1 MIPRWRPN
9 RVWSLW
15 AWALL
20 AALWMIAV
28 QLRLISAYLERKPE
42 LVRIELTNV
51 TRVTR
56 DGRPVLPALGGMG
69 VKR

>member
-1 MIPRWRPN
+1 M
-9 RVWSLW
+9 
-15 AWALL
+15 L